1 MKNTRNSMSEVLC
14 FPEVSSVPEFAAD
27 RQPTVFRYGSSEC
40 HLTAS
45 GVSKAKYAAIAIT

>member
-1 MKNTRNSMSEVLC
+1 MSEVLC